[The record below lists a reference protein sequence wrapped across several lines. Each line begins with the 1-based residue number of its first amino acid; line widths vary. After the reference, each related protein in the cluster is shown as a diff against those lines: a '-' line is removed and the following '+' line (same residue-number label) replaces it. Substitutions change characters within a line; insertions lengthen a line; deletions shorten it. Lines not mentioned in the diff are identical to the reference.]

1 MSGSCKV
8 KMSSLGC
15 QAGYSFPALTHRP
28 GPRTMATT
36 LRLLQYVDTSGLTPA
51 SRLALQ
57 IARVADA
64 EGHDVMLLGLFH
76 GPASPADGS
85 AEATELGGAAD
96 DAGVA
101 FRLILRRFRFDPG
114 VTGQMDAVLRRFNPG
129 IVQSLGVRAALLAR
143 RAWMRRIHWQAV
155 VFEPAQDTALPDPR
169 QSFDSPASKESG
181 IVDRFVGHL
190 ARGSLRRADDTLL
203 ITPSCG
209 RDSVDPKRLI
219 EIVRNLA
226 RIEAS

>member
-1 MSGSCKV
+1 
-8 KMSSLGC
+8 
-15 QAGYSFPALTHRP
+15 
-28 GPRTMATT
+28 MATT

-64 EGHDVMLLGLFH
+64 EGHEVMLLGLVH
-76 GPASPADGS
+76 GPDSPADDP
-85 AEATELGGAAD
+85 AQTTELGRAAD
-96 DAGVA
+96 DAGVV
-101 FRLILRRFRFDPG
+101 FRLILRRFAFDPG

-129 IVQSLGVRAALLAR
+129 IVQSLGLRAALLAR
-143 RAWMRRIHWQAV
+143 RAWMRRIRWQAV
-155 VFEPAQDTALPDPR
+155 VFESSEDSDDPDP
-169 QSFDSPASKESG
+169 QAPADSSAAHAG
-181 IVDRFVGHL
+181 GLVDRFVDHL
-190 ARGSLRRADDTLL
+190 ARGSVRRADDTLL

-209 RDSVDPKRLI
+209 HDSADPERLI